1 MIRIKEDM
9 HMYTLKFD
17 NKTCLSCPTY
27 DCLVKCQ
34 YIDLNKETAKTEMKK
49 MISGEDSFVLREC
62 VTCYACE
69 EYCKRGNHPF
79 YLITDL
85 QEEKGILPMPKP
97 LKTQFINIPV
107 PTRRDIIQF
116 YGAEE
121 PVISLCIFPQ
131 YTQLFSEEKFFE
143 DLSII
148 IGRYFFC
155 QLMYL
160 HSGNPSLIRERLP
173 GIIENIAQHDFKEV
187 IFFHDECYSTLT
199 SYAEAYGME
208 VPFKPIHFYDY
219 LYTRL
224 EEQQEKIRPLNVK
237 VAFQRNCSARL
248 TPDIDHFVDDI
259 FNIIGA
265 ERVERKYDRENTLCC
280 GGVIRG
286 QQRYNLFVDVQTRN
300 VDDMV
305 NAGVDYCVFQCPA
318 CFDFLS
324 EKVSEKGIKPIMMHD
339 LCLLATQGSDK

>member
-1 MIRIKEDM
+1 
-9 HMYTLKFD
+9 
-17 NKTCLSCPTY
+17 
-27 DCLVKCQ
+27 LVKCQ
-34 YIDLNKETAKTEMKK
+34 YIDIDKDTAHTEIKK
-49 MISGEDSFVLREC
+49 MISGEDSYVLHEC

-69 EYCKRGNHPF
+69 EYCERGNHPF

-85 QEEKGILPMPKP
+85 QEEKEILPMPKP
-97 LKTQFINIPV
+97 LKTQFINIPI

-131 YTQLFSEEKFFE
+131 YAQLFSEEKFFE
-143 DLSII
+143 ELSII

-173 GIIENIAQHDFKEV
+173 GIIENIANHGFKEI

-199 SYAEAYGME
+199 SYTTAYGIE

-219 LYTRL
+219 LYNKL
-224 EEQQEKIRPLNVK
+224 IEQQEKIQTLNTK
-237 VAFQRNCSARL
+237 VAFQRNCSTRL
-248 TPDIDHFVDDI
+248 TSNVEHFVDDI
-259 FNIIGA
+259 FNLIGV
-265 ERVERKYDRENTLCC
+265 ERVERKYDRENALCC

-286 QQRYNLFVDVQTRN
+286 QQRYELFFDVQKRN

-305 NAGVDYCVFQCPA
+305 NAGVEYCVFQCPA

-324 EKVSEKGIKPIMMHD
+324 EKVSERGIKPIMMHE
-339 LCLLATQGSDK
+339 LCLLTL

>member
-1 MIRIKEDM
+1 
-9 HMYTLKFD
+9 MYTLNFD
-17 NKTCLSCPTY
+17 IKTCKSCPTI

-34 YIDLNKETAKTEMKK
+34 YIEINRDSARIEMEK
-49 MISGEDSFVLREC
+49 MISGEESFILHKC

-69 EYCKRGNHPF
+69 EYCQRGNHPF

-97 LKTQFINIPV
+97 LKTQFINIAV

-121 PVISLCIFPQ
+121 PVMSLCLFPQ
-131 YTQLFSEEKFFE
+131 YTQLFSEEKLFE

-173 GIIENIAQHDFKEV
+173 GIIDNIAQHEFKEV

-199 SYAEAYGME
+199 SYADAYGIE

-219 LYTRL
+219 LYNKL
-224 EEQQEKIRPLNVK
+224 KEQQAKIRPLNVK

-248 TPDIDHFVDDI
+248 TPDIEHFVDDI

-265 ERVERKYDRENTLCC
+265 ERVPRQYDREKALCC

-286 QQRYNLFVDVQTRN
+286 QQRYDLFVDVQTRN
-300 VDDMV
+300 IDDMV

-324 EKVSEKGIKPIMMHD
+324 ENISKNGIKPIMMHE
-339 LCLLATQGSDK
+339 LCLLAVQGGD

>member
-1 MIRIKEDM
+1 MTKD
-9 HMYTLKFD
+9 
-17 NKTCLSCPTY
+17 
-27 DCLVKCQ
+27 
-34 YIDLNKETAKTEMKK
+34 TARAEMKK
-49 MISGEDSFVLREC
+49 MISGEESFVLHEC

-69 EYCKRGNHPF
+69 EYCQRGNHPF

-85 QEEKGILPMPKP
+85 QEKKGILPMPKP

-131 YTQLFSEEKFFE
+131 YTQLFSEEKLFE

-173 GIIENIAQHDFKEV
+173 GIIQNIAQHEFKEV

-199 SYAEAYGME
+199 SYADAYGIE
-208 VPFKPIHFYDY
+208 VPFKPVHFYDY
-219 LYTRL
+219 LYTKL
-224 EEQQEKIRPLNVK
+224 KEQQAKIRPLNVK

-248 TPDIDHFVDDI
+248 TLDIEHFVDDI
-259 FNIIGA
+259 FNIIGV
-265 ERVERKYDRENTLCC
+265 ERVQRKFDREQALCC

-286 QQRYNLFVDVQTRN
+286 QQRYDLFVDVQMKN

-305 NAGVDYCVFQCPA
+305 NAGAEYCVFQCPA

-324 EKVSEKGIKPIMMHD
+324 EKVSKSGIKPIMMHE
-339 LCLLATQGSDK
+339 LCLLALQGGD

>member
-1 MIRIKEDM
+1 
-9 HMYTLKFD
+9 MYELKFD
-17 NKTCLSCPTY
+17 EKTCETCPTS

-34 YIDLNKETAKTEMKK
+34 YIDIDKDTAKTEIKK
-49 MISGEDSFVLREC
+49 MISGEDSFVLHEC

-69 EYCKRGNHPF
+69 EYCQRGNHPF

-85 QEEKGILPMPKP
+85 QEKKGVLPMPKP

-131 YTQLFSEEKFFE
+131 YIKLFSEEKFFQ

-173 GIIENIAQHDFKEV
+173 GIIENITQHGFKEV

-199 SYAEAYGME
+199 SYADAYDIE

-219 LYTRL
+219 LYTKL
-224 EEQQEKIRPLNVK
+224 EREKKKIHPLEVK

-248 TPDIDHFVDDI
+248 TPDIEHFVDDI
-259 FNIIGA
+259 FNIIGV
-265 ERVERKYDRENTLCC
+265 ERVERKYDRENSLCC

-286 QQRYNLFVDVQTRN
+286 HQRYDRFVDIQTRN
-300 VDDMV
+300 VEDMV

-324 EKVSEKGIKPIMMHD
+324 EKVLKNRIKPIMMHD
-339 LCLLATQGSDK
+339 LCLLALQGSDK